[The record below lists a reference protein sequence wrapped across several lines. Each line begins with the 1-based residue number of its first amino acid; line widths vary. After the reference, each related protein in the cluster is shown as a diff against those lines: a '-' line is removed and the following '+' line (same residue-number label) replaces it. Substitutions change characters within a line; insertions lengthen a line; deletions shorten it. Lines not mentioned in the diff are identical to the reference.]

1 MQKEFDLVLQN
12 RNVVPKLNELES
24 LVSDAGRRKDEK
36 SGTTAAAPTP
46 PHLLPADDILAAHL
60 APHLASQQSQINAK
74 LQNMQA
80 DNVRLFEEIQAQR
93 TEIET
98 LLAAVEKVLAD
109 VDGANGLLDGVVEN
123 LAKETRTVE
132 VEMADS

>member
-36 SGTTAAAPTP
+36 SGTTAAPPTP

-109 VDGANGLLDGVVEN
+109 VDGANGLLDGVVED